1 MKNQTLS
8 ITILSITAA
17 LMLAA
22 HFFISTANAG
32 FAIKDRDYQVV
43 TARIQSGGDGLYI
56 LDNKT
61 AQLAV
66 FTYDPAS
73 RSVRARV
80 KRPITD
86 AFITNP

>member
-1 MKNQTLS
+1 
-8 ITILSITAA
+8 
-17 LMLAA
+17 MLAI
-22 HFFISTANAG
+22 HFFVPTANAG

-43 TARIQSGGDGLYI
+43 SARIQSGGDGIYI

-73 RSVRARV
+73 RELRARV
-80 KRPITD
+80 KRSIVD
-86 AFITNP
+86 AFQNNQ